1 MLALSSLIVSPI
13 GRSKRV
19 RSQAR
24 QVTDP
29 AGFLVTGAT
38 MTSPAVVEI
47 TTKILER
54 RALCVLHEDRGQH
67 DEAAE
72 DRVVINQLLD
82 RLNAVRR

>member
-1 MLALSSLIVSPI
+1 
-13 GRSKRV
+13 
-19 RSQAR
+19 
-24 QVTDP
+24 
-29 AGFLVTGAT
+29 

>member
-1 MLALSSLIVSPI
+1 
-13 GRSKRV
+13 
-19 RSQAR
+19 
-24 QVTDP
+24 
-29 AGFLVTGAT
+29 

-54 RALCVLHEDRGQH
+54 RALCVLHEDHGQH
-67 DEAAE
+67 DEAAA